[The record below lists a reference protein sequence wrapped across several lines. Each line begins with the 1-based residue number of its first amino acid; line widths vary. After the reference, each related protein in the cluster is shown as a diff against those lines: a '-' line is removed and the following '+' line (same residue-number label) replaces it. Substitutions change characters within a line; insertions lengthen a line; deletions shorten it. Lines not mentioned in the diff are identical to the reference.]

1 MALKK
6 NKGKKGQGKIEVPM
20 ASMIDVVFLLLIYF
34 IVTHKEE
41 LSEAHLAVNLPSGG
55 STQEAPD
62 ARLLE
67 ITVRPGVIAVRGKTM
82 TEDQLRET
90 LTRFGET
97 DPDQTVLIKVDSKA
111 STGQLVTVLD
121 ICKAANLTELNVVS
135 L

>member
-1 MALKK
+1 MALNKK
-6 NKGKKGQGKIEVPM
+6 KGKKGQGKIEVPM

-34 IVTHKEE
+34 IVTHKEQ

-55 STQEAPD
+55 SSKPAPE

-67 ITVRPGVIAVRGKTM
+67 ITVRPGAIALRGKLM
-82 TEDQLRET
+82 TEQQLTET
-90 LTRFGET
+90 LTRFGKT
-97 DPDQTVLIKVDSKA
+97 DPGQTVLIKVHSKA
-111 STGQLVTVLD
+111 QTGRLVTVLD

>member
-1 MALKK
+1 
-6 NKGKKGQGKIEVPM
+6 M

-55 STQEAPD
+55 STQEAPE

-67 ITVRPGVIAVRGKTM
+67 ITVRPGVIALRGKVM
-82 TEDQLRET
+82 TEDQLRDT
-90 LTRFGET
+90 LTRFAKT

-111 STGQLVTVLD
+111 STGQLVRVLD
-121 ICKAANLTELNVVS
+121 ICNEANLTQLNVVS

>member
-6 NKGKKGQGKIEVPM
+6 KGKKGQSRIEVPM

-55 STQEAPD
+55 STQEAPE

-67 ITVRPGVIAVRGKTM
+67 ITVRPGVIALRGKVM
-82 TEDQLRET
+82 TEDQLRDT
-90 LTRFGET
+90 LTRFAKT

-111 STGQLVTVLD
+111 STGQLVRVLD
-121 ICKAANLTELNVVS
+121 ICNEANLTQLNVVS

>member
-6 NKGKKGQGKIEVPM
+6 KGKKGQGRIEVPM

-55 STQEAPD
+55 STREAPE

-67 ITVRPGVIAVRGKTM
+67 ITVRPGVIALRGKVM
-82 TEDQLRET
+82 TEDQLRDT
-90 LTRFGET
+90 LTRFAKT

-111 STGQLVTVLD
+111 STGQLVRVLD
-121 ICKAANLTELNVVS
+121 ICNEANLTQLNVVS